1 MKENVLDVLMYLF
14 ENYMDDEEDST
25 KLDRTGLTIELQQA
39 GFHMAEIEKALAW
52 LEGLSDLQDYG
63 LQDYGLQRD
72 GLKNGEPSAKSV
84 ETKNKKT
91 FRVFAEQEKRKLNR
105 ECMGFILF
113 MDNIGAFDLSTRE
126 IIIDRVMALDAPEID
141 LEQLKWVIL
150 LVLFNQPGHEAA
162 FEWIEDVVFD
172 EVSSS
177 IH

>member
-14 ENYMDDEEDST
+14 ENYMDEEEDST
-25 KLDRTGLTIELQQA
+25 KQDRSALTVELQEA
-39 GFHMAEIEKALAW
+39 GFHLSEIEKAISW
-52 LEGLSDLQDYG
+52 LEGLSDLQDSEF
-63 LQDYGLQRD
+63 QDA
-72 GLKNGEPSAKSV
+72 N
-84 ETKNKKT
+84 TKKPKQSKKT
-91 FRVFAEQEKRKLNR
+91 FRIFADQEKQKLNQD
-105 ECMGFILF
+105 CMGFIMF
-113 MDNIGAFDLSTRE
+113 MDNIGAFDQNTRE
-126 IIIDRVMALDAPEID
+126 IVIDRVMALDAPEID

>member
-14 ENYMDDEEDST
+14 ENYMEEDEDDDSS
-25 KLDRTGLTIELQQA
+25 KQDRTALTVELQQA
-39 GFHMAEIEKALAW
+39 GFHLSEIEKAIAW
-52 LEGLSDLQDYG
+52 LEGLSDLQD
-63 LQDYGLQRD
+63 
-72 GLKNGEPSAKSV
+72 NEPSGNKQHKKS
-84 ETKNKKT
+84 
-91 FRVFAEQEKRKLNR
+91 FRVFSEQEKQKLNR

-113 MDNIGAFDLSTRE
+113 MDNIGAFDQHIRE
-126 IIIDRVMALDAPEID
+126 IIIDRVMALEAPEID

-172 EVSSS
+172 EISSS

>member
-14 ENYMDDEEDST
+14 ENYMDDDEDAT
-25 KLDRTGLTIELQQA
+25 KPDRTALSIELQQA
-39 GFHMAEIEKALAW
+39 GFHMAEIDKAISW
-52 LEGLSDLQDYG
+52 LEGLSDLQESDPDAG
-63 LQDYGLQRD
+63 KQS
-72 GLKNGEPSAKSV
+72 KKS
-84 ETKNKKT
+84 
-91 FRVFAEQEKRKLNR
+91 FRVFSEQEKQKLNR

-113 MDNIGAFDLSTRE
+113 MDNIGAFDHHMRE
-126 IIIDRVMALDAPEID
+126 IIIDRVMALEAPEID

-172 EVSSS
+172 EISNS

>member
-14 ENYMDDEEDST
+14 ENYMDDEDT
-25 KLDRTGLTIELQQA
+25 NKQDRTTLSVELQEA
-39 GFHMAEIEKALAW
+39 GFQISEIDKAISW
-52 LEGLSDLQDYG
+52 LEGLSDLQET
-63 LQDYGLQRD
+63 
-72 GLKNGEPSAKSV
+72 EPSDAKTS
-84 ETKNKKT
+84 KKS
-91 FRVFAEQEKRKLNR
+91 FRVFSDQEKQKLNR
-105 ECMGFILF
+105 ECMGFLLF
-113 MDNIGAFDLSTRE
+113 MDNIGAFDHHIRE
-126 IIIDRVMALDAPEID
+126 IIIDRVMALEAPEID

>member
-14 ENYMDDEEDST
+14 ENYMDEDEDST
-25 KLDRTGLTIELQQA
+25 KQDRAALTVELQQA
-39 GFHMAEIEKALAW
+39 GFQPMEIEKAIAW
-52 LEGLSDLQDYG
+52 LEGLTSLQDND
-63 LQDYGLQRD
+63 LSNSKQ
-72 GLKNGEPSAKSV
+72 KKSS
-84 ETKNKKT
+84 
-91 FRVFAEQEKRKLNR
+91 FRVFSEQEKQKLNK

-113 MDNIGAFDLSTRE
+113 MDNIGAFDQNIRE
-126 IIIDRVMALDAPEID
+126 IIIDRVMALEAPEID

>member
-25 KLDRTGLTIELQQA
+25 KQDKSALTVELQEA
-39 GFHMAEIEKALAW
+39 GFHLSEIDKAISW
-52 LEGLSDLQDYG
+52 LEGLSDLQES
-63 LQDYGLQRD
+63 
-72 GLKNGEPSAKSV
+72 EPSGAKQS
-84 ETKNKKT
+84 KKS
-91 FRVFAEQEKRKLNR
+91 FRVFSEHEKQKLNR
-105 ECMGFILF
+105 DCMGFIYF
-113 MDNIGAFDLSTRE
+113 MDNIGAFDQHIRE
-126 IIIDRVMALDAPEID
+126 IIIDRVMALETPEID

-150 LVLFNQPGHEAA
+150 LVLFNQPGHEAT

>member
-25 KLDRTGLTIELQQA
+25 KQDRTTLTAELQQA
-39 GFHMAEIEKALAW
+39 GFHMTEIDKAISW
-52 LEGLSDLQDYG
+52 LEGLSDLQDSSSEETT
-63 LQDYGLQRD
+63 QS
-72 GLKNGEPSAKSV
+72 KKS
-84 ETKNKKT
+84 
-91 FRVFAEQEKRKLNR
+91 FRVFAEQEKRKLNSD
-105 ECMGFILF
+105 CMGFILF
-113 MDNIGAFDLSTRE
+113 MDNIGAFDQNTRE
-126 IIIDRVMALDAPEID
+126 IVIDRVMALDAPEID